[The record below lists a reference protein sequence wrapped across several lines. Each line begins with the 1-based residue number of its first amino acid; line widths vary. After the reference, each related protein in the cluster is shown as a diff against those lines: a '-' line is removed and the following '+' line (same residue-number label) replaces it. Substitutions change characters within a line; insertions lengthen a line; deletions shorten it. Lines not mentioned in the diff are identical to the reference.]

1 MTSHFLICIRLSV
14 VLACLVGM
22 PVLAMPSVAKWCE
35 AQIYPVPQRRQIVLD
50 GEATAIP
57 PATESNSIALRDF
70 SAQLASFEQPIVE
83 AVPEAELD
91 LNALAAEV
99 RQLGATFYRLELVE
113 QSPQLYRFTAQFEH
127 QGDLPERWQH
137 SATHADPALAI
148 RQVIAD
154 INARRH
160 TLKP

>member
-1 MTSHFLICIRLSV
+1 MTSHFLICIRLGV
-14 VLACLVGM
+14 VMACLVGM

-35 AQIYPVPQRRQIVLD
+35 AHIYSVPQRRQIVFAD
-50 GEATAIP
+50 EPVQTRSETTIGTV
-57 PATESNSIALRDF
+57 ALWDF
-70 SAQLASFEQPIVE
+70 PAQLASFEQPVAE
-83 AVPEAELD
+83 SVPEAEPDLD
-91 LNALAAEV
+91 ALAAEV

-113 QSPQLYRFTAQFEH
+113 QSPQLYRFTAQFEEH
-127 QGDLPERWQH
+127 GDLPRRWQQ

>member
-1 MTSHFLICIRLSV
+1 MTSHFLICIRLGV

-35 AQIYPVPQRRQIVLD
+35 AQIYSVPQRRQIVLAED
-50 GEATAIP
+50 AAANP
-57 PATESNSIALRDF
+57 PATVSTAIALRDF
-70 SAQLASFEQPIVE
+70 STQLASFEQPIAE
-83 AVPEAELD
+83 SVPEAEPDLD
-91 LNALAAEV
+91 ALAAEV

-113 QSPQLYRFTAQFEH
+113 QSPQLYRFTAQFEA
-127 QGDLPERWQH
+127 QGDLPQRWQH
-137 SATHADPALAI
+137 SAIHTDPTMAI
-148 RQVIAD
+148 RQVIAE